1 MEYGETMTIVDD
13 YIDYCDEYTKKYGER
28 TVVLMQVG
36 SFHECY
42 AVSND
47 VERSGAD
54 IVTICDLLNIQL
66 SRKNKM
72 IIENSRGNPLMA
84 GFPISSQAKHTQTL
98 LSNNFTVVMINQVTP
113 PPNPKREVTEI
124 LSPGLQLTPPGAEG
138 SWLIVSY
145 WDISAAGFCGL
156 DVSTGQSWV
165 YEVAGTSLCLD
176 EMSRC
181 VSMYQPKEVVVI
193 ASATM
198 KKDAG
203 LCDSVIK
210 TLGSVQN
217 THLLWDAAHAPGTK
231 YANVAYQNEVLKKA
245 YASLSFGM
253 LSPIEALD
261 LERMDNVRTALVFA
275 IQFSY
280 EHNPTIIQHLQKP
293 SHLSFDCRCNL
304 EHTSATQLQLV
315 AGGGGGGGKHER
327 PLLSILSRCA
337 TAFGCRAFKSRLLQP
352 THDQEVLKAR
362 YDEIETCMR
371 NTDFMAVHN
380 ALRGV
385 LDIERIARR
394 IRLGTFNPT
403 DWVGFDMSLKNI
415 KTAAAATG
423 GGLGDVVAKIMA
435 GYENTLD
442 VDQCAKYLIGDIKSN
457 VFLQGVHVDVDET
470 VARCRHASDSISLIC
485 DNLNKFGEGCKVDFS
500 DRDGYSLMVTK
511 RRWDAIKLALPDGAL
526 PCDVNIKTSTFTAR
540 PVSSSSSIVR
550 LTHPFITE
558 QSDLIVKLTSVIAD
572 KVTIL
577 YKSFLSRFA
586 DEYSGLL
593 ETCVKLTSDLDVV
606 VTCARNATD
615 FNYTRPTIAGAGATD
630 GGGGP
635 RLGAWFDAVAM
646 RHPILERL
654 NDRVMYVPNDV
665 SLGGGRAGG
674 LLLFGVNSSGK
685 SSLMKAIG
693 LNVIMAQ
700 AGMFVACDS
709 FVYSPYRHVFT
720 RIAGSDDIYRGW
732 STFTVE
738 MMELRNI
745 LMRSDAYSLVLGDEL
760 CSGTESLSATAIVAS
775 GIETLCKSKVSFVFA
790 THLHD
795 LSKMKRITER
805 PDVVL
810 AHMHVEWQK
819 DCLVY
824 DRRMRPGVGSGV
836 YGLEVCRG
844 LDLPA
849 DFLKTAHEV
858 RCELSDTSPFFIDPK
873 TSRYNSSV
881 FMDICKICKA
891 TSSTET
897 HHIVP
902 QALANSGSGSIGHYS
917 KDAAFN
923 LLPVCGKCHD
933 IIHNGKGHLSISGYI
948 ATTSGLQLDLQSA
961 TKPVTKKL
969 RKKTYAGVPT
979 AIDKAAT
986 TVLQV

>member
-1 MEYGETMTIVDD
+1 MTIVDD
-13 YIDYCDEYTKKYGER
+13 YIDYCDEYKKKYGEK

-42 AVSND
+42 AVDND
-47 VERSGAD
+47 TEHVGAD

-66 SRKNKM
+66 SRKNKS

-84 GFPISSQAKHTQTL
+84 GFPLSSQAKHTQTL
-98 LSNNFTVVMINQVTP
+98 LSNNFTVVLINQVTP

-124 LSPGLQLTPPGAEG
+124 LSPGLQLSPQGAEG
-138 SWLIVSY
+138 AWLIVCY
-145 WDISAAGFCGL
+145 WDVSSKDMSVGFCGL
-156 DVSTGQSWV
+156 DVSTGQTWV
-165 YEVAGTSLCLD
+165 YEVAGTSLSLD
-176 EMSRC
+176 ELSRC
-181 VSMYQPKEVVVI
+181 ISVYQPKEIVVI
-193 ASATM
+193 ASAAM
-198 KKDAG
+198 EKDGNLRDAVTN
-203 LCDSVIK
+203 L
-210 TLGSVQN
+210 LGSVDN
-217 THLLWDAAHAPGTK
+217 THMLWEAAHAPGTK
-231 YANVAYQNEVLKKA
+231 FNNVSYQNEVMKKA
-245 YASLSFGM
+245 YASIAFGM

-293 SHLSFDCRCNL
+293 SHVSFDSRCNL

-315 AGGGGGGGKHER
+315 GSGTGSGGGKGER
-327 PLLSILSRCA
+327 PLLAILSRCA
-337 TAFGCRAFKSRLLQP
+337 TAFGSRAFKSRLLQP
-352 THDQEVLKAR
+352 THDKVVLKER
-362 YDEIETCMR
+362 YDEIEACL

-385 LDIERIARR
+385 LDLERIARR

-403 DWVGFDMSLKNI
+403 DWTGLDMSLKNI
-415 KTAAAATG
+415 SKAASLAG
-423 GGLGDVVAKIMA
+423 IDRLSQVVANIIA
-435 GYENTLD
+435 GYENILD
-442 VDQCAKYLIGDIKSN
+442 IDQCAKFLIGDIKSN
-457 VFLQGVHVDVDET
+457 VFLPGNPAAVAAGLDEDVAT
-470 VARCRHASDSISLIC
+470 YRNASDSINSVCDSL
-485 DNLNKFGEGCKVDFS
+485 KTFGEGCKVDCS
-500 DRDGYSLMVTK
+500 DRDGYSLLLTK
-511 RRWDAIKLALPDGAL
+511 RRWDTIKKALPDTLNG
-526 PCDVNIKTSTFTAR
+526 IKTSDWCAR

-558 QSDLIVKLTSVIAD
+558 QSDLIIKMNAVVAD
-572 KVTIL
+572 KVTKL
-577 YKSFLSRFA
+577 YKSFLSTFSDKHSA
-586 DEYSGLL
+586 LL
-593 ETCVKLTSDLDVV
+593 EICVKLTSDLDVV

-615 FNYTRPTIAGAGATD
+615 FKYTRPTVTSEAGK
-630 GGGGP
+630 GGDED
-635 RLGAWFDAVAM
+635 RAWFDAIAM

-665 SLGGGRAGG
+665 SLGKTASG

-709 FVYSPYRHVFT
+709 FIFEPYRHVFT

-745 LMRSDAYSLVLGDEL
+745 LTRSDKFSLVLGDEL
-760 CSGTESLSATAIVAS
+760 CSGTESLSATAIVAA
-775 GIETLCKSKVSFVFA
+775 GIETLCKSEVSFVFA

-805 PDVVL
+805 TDVVL

-824 DRRMRPGVGSGV
+824 DRRMRSGVGSGV

-844 LDLPA
+844 LNLPA
-849 DFLKTAHEV
+849 DFLKAAHEV

-873 TSRYNSSV
+873 SSRYNSGV
-881 FMDICKICKA
+881 FMDICKICNNK
-891 TSSTET
+891 SSKET

-902 QALANSGSGSIGHYS
+902 QAMAENGGHIGHYS

-923 LLPVCGKCHD
+923 LLPVCEKCHD
-933 IIHNGKGHLSISGYI
+933 IIHSGKGQLSISGYI
-948 ATTSGLQLDLQSA
+948 ATTSGLQLDVTA
-961 TKPVTKKL
+961 KKP
-969 RKKTYAGVPT
+969 RSKTQ
-979 AIDKAAT
+979 K
-986 TVLQV
+986 